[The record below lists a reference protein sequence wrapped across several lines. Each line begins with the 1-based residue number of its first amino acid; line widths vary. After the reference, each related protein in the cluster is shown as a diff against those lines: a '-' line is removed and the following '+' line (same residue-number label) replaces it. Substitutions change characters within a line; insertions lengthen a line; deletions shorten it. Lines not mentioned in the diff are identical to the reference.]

1 MSIRPITSPLG
12 VAELGSVSSANQ
24 SSTVGDARTADASSK
39 ASGKSAKVG
48 FRDVDLIDLGIG
60 KADQILKEGVRRA
73 DLKDGVYEVGS
84 AALKAGGA
92 ILHQADKAFERAERG
107 VEDGLYKLG
116 QASLRV
122 GQASLKAA
130 GKLAHFAGELIA
142 KAAHSFV
149 NAIKTAYANHKAH
162 QVGHSTASTIPLRD
176 RSAKQVAESSSKH
189 SKEVETSFTS
199 AVRSKKTA
207 HLTAEDRQ
215 WINSAE
221 SRLAKL
227 KDDHKAPSHINDS
240 HARKKND
247 WGTTLQGHRETD
259 PKLLKEIAEMQ
270 ARNDALKKP

>member
-162 QVGHSTASTIPLRD
+162 QAYRYAIAQPSKWPNQAQNI
-176 RSAKQVAESSSKH
+176 AK
-189 SKEVETSFTS
+189 
-199 AVRSKKTA
+199 
-207 HLTAEDRQ
+207 
-215 WINSAE
+215 
-221 SRLAKL
+221 KL
-227 KDDHKAPSHINDS
+227 KRLLHLLFD
-240 HARKKND
+240 RKKPH
-247 WGTTLQGHRETD
+247 T
-259 PKLLKEIAEMQ
+259 
-270 ARNDALKKP
+270 